1 MPYYARTEVLRTLRN
16 KRYAIFVVIFPVTL
30 YLINAGIYG
39 DQDAETGVPQSV
51 YLMVSMACYGALS
64 AAVMSTAMPWAQ
76 ERASGWADQLRVTPL
91 PGRAV
96 VAVKAGAA
104 LLLVLPALALVLAA
118 AVLVQGVSL
127 PAGQW
132 LALVPALWLGTLP
145 FAALGLVI
153 GSLLPPDAAQPA
165 AIITMFGL
173 SLAGG
178 LWFPVEVM
186 SGPLRAVA
194 EATPV
199 HQYAGLGWSVVSG
212 AGLPATGLL
221 TVLAWTLVLGA
232 AAVLAFRHATVRV

>member
-1 MPYYARTEVLRTLRN
+1 PVRARRPARGRAGPPAGRHRRRGRRRHRRAAHLRRRRHPRRPLPLDDAGRTGPPAVGGRTRGRLPRTHQGAVMPYYARTEVLRTLRN

-104 LLLVLPALALVLAA
+104 LLLVLPALALV
-118 AVLVQGVSL
+118 
-127 PAGQW
+127 
-132 LALVPALWLGTLP
+132 
-145 FAALGLVI
+145 
-153 GSLLPPDAAQPA
+153 
-165 AIITMFGL
+165 
-173 SLAGG
+173 
-178 LWFPVEVM
+178 
-186 SGPLRAVA
+186 
-194 EATPV
+194 
-199 HQYAGLGWSVVSG
+199 
-212 AGLPATGLL
+212 
-221 TVLAWTLVLGA
+221 
-232 AAVLAFRHATVRV
+232 